1 MLNILGADS
10 TTAEATAQYLK
21 WTVSFGAAPSIL
33 NVVMAYLVR
42 AEGSAFHA
50 SIGTMSGC
58 FLNIILDPIFILPW
72 GLNMGAEGA
81 GLATFLSNCAACLYF
96 FVLLFV
102 KRGHT
107 YVCIHPKMFCLRKS
121 IVFGIFSVG
130 IPAAIQ
136 NLLNVTGMTVL
147 NNFTSGYGAD
157 AVAAMGITQKIN
169 TVPVNVA
176 LGLGQGIMPLI
187 SYNYASGNT
196 KRMKQ
201 TLTFSVKTALLAML
215 AVTVIYYICAAPLT
229 AIFMKNTVIVDY
241 GTRFLRGMCL
251 GIPFLCMDFL
261 AVGVFQACG
270 LGRNALAFA
279 ILRKIIL
286 EIPALYILNS
296 LVPLYGLAYAQLTAE
311 IILAAAAVIVL
322 IRLFKKLEH
331 RTQ

>member
-1 MLNILGADS
+1 
-10 TTAEATAQYLK
+10 
-21 WTVSFGAAPSIL
+21 
-33 NVVMAYLVR
+33 
-42 AEGSAFHA
+42 
-50 SIGTMSGC
+50 
-58 FLNIILDPIFILPW
+58 
-72 GLNMGAEGA
+72 
-81 GLATFLSNCAACLYF
+81 
-96 FVLLFV
+96 
-102 KRGHT
+102 
-107 YVCIHPKMFCLRKS
+107 
-121 IVFGIFSVG
+121 
-130 IPAAIQ
+130 
-136 NLLNVTGMTVL
+136 
-147 NNFTSGYGAD
+147 
-157 AVAAMGITQKIN
+157 
-169 TVPVNVA
+169 
-176 LGLGQGIMPLI
+176 
-187 SYNYASGNT
+187 
-196 KRMKQ
+196 MKQ

-296 LVPLYGLAYAQLTAE
+296 LFPLYGLAYAQLTAE